1 MRILF
6 VSQYFAP
13 EMTAASA
20 RLAPL
25 AAGLAARG
33 HEVEVISGLPNHP
46 QGVVYEGFRDSLFVR
61 RRGSGLRVRHVWV
74 RASPE
79 KGMKPRLLSYAS
91 YAASASVAGALT
103 GRPEIIFASSPP
115 LSVGAVGLLLAKRHR
130 VPFVL
135 DVRDLWPEIAVSLG
149 ELSDPAVIRRVE
161 QLEAFLYRQATTVTT
176 PTQPFASHVER
187 ISGRPNATVLP
198 NGTTARWLAAAERDP
213 SRERLGLPEG
223 FLWTYAGNVGLS
235 QDLSVA
241 VDAAGELGEE
251 FTLLVL
257 GSGSTRAALEAQAAR
272 LDRANVIFR
281 DPVPEHEAVEYVRAS
296 DALLVPLADDAG
308 AAKSIPI
315 KLYDFCAAGRP
326 VIVAAPGEPAR
337 IARERKIAL
346 VTPPGDSSALANAVR
361 RLRDDSELR
370 ESLSK
375 RGQEW
380 ARDHDRLA
388 QVPILEQ
395 ILAAAIRAR

>member
-1 MRILF
+1 MRVLF

-33 HEVEVISGLPNHP
+33 HDVEVIAGLPNHP
-46 QGVVYEGFRDSLFVR
+46 QGVVYEGFRDSPFVR

-91 YAASASVAGALT
+91 YAASASFAGSLT
-103 GRPEIIFASSPP
+103 GRPDAIFASSPP

-130 VPFVL
+130 VPFVF
-135 DVRDLWPEIAVSLG
+135 DVRDLWPDIAVSLG
-149 ELSDPAVIRRVE
+149 ELTDPGVIGRVE
-161 QLEAFLYRQATTVTT
+161 QLEAFLYRQAATVTT
-176 PTQPFASHVER
+176 PTQPFANHVEG
-187 ISGRPNATVLP
+187 ISGRPNSTVLP
-198 NGTTARWLAAAERDP
+198 NGTTARWLEAAEREP
-213 SRERLGLPEG
+213 SRGGLGLPEG

-241 VDAAGELGEE
+241 VNAADELGED

-272 LDRANVIFR
+272 LDSANVIFR
-281 DPVPEHEAVEYVRAS
+281 DPVPEAEAVEYVRTS

-308 AAKSIPI
+308 AAKSVPI

-337 IARERKIAL
+337 LAREQKIAL
-346 VTPPGDSSALANAVR
+346 VTPPGNSSALASGVR
-361 RLRDDSELR
+361 RLRDDRELR
-370 ESLSK
+370 ESLAK
-375 RGQEW
+375 RGPEW

-388 QVPILEQ
+388 QVPVLER
-395 ILAAAIRAR
+395 ILAAAIRGR